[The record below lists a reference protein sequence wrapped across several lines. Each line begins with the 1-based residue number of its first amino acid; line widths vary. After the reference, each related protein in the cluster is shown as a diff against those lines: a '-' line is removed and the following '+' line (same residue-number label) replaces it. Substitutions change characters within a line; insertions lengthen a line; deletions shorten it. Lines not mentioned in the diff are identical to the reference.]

1 MGDVMK
7 VSFIGTGRLGSIIA
21 YTTVLRELA
30 DEVVM
35 VDIIEPLAQGQANDL
50 RHAMEYKAEISIA
63 SGGYEDVRDSD
74 IVVVTAGRPRQP
86 GMSRLDLLE
95 TNAPIMRDV
104 AEKVAK
110 MAPNAIMINLTN
122 PMDVM
127 NYIAYKYSG
136 FERTKVI
143 GSGGMLDTVRFRTA
157 LSDHLSV
164 PASRIEAYVLGE
176 HGDSQVPVWS
186 KVKVDGEPRA
196 FDDDERKHIREQIKE
211 VAINI
216 ISGKKATEFGPAN
229 CTADMIEAI
238 AEDKGELIPSS
249 IVVKGEY
256 GLKDIS
262 IGMPVVLAKGGVR
275 EVLEWDLTPD
285 ELKDMQASGEI
296 LARGREDALKVL
308 ASKS

>member
-1 MGDVMK
+1 MK
-7 VSFIGTGRLGSIIA
+7 ISFIGTGRLGSIIA
-21 YTTVLRELA
+21 YTTVLRQLA
-30 DEVVM
+30 DEAVM

-50 RHAMEYKAEISIA
+50 RHAMEYKAEMSIR
-63 SGGYEDVRDSD
+63 SGGYDAIRDSD
-74 IVVVTAGRPRQP
+74 IVVVSAGKPRAP

-95 TNAPIMRDV
+95 TNAPIMRDIAERV
-104 AEKVAK
+104 AQL
-110 MAPNAIMINLTN
+110 APHAVMINLTN

-157 LSDHLSV
+157 LADHLSV

-186 KVKVDGEPRA
+186 RVEVDGEPRG
-196 FDDDERKHIREQIKE
+196 FDAEERKHIREQIKE

-216 ISGKKATEFGPAN
+216 IAGKKATEFGPAN

-238 AEDKGELIPSS
+238 VRDRDTLIPSS
-249 IVVKGEY
+249 IVVKGEF
-256 GLKDIS
+256 GMKGIS
-262 IGMPVVLAKGGVR
+262 IGMPVVLGDGGVK
-275 EVLEWDLTPD
+275 EVLEWDLAPD
-285 ELKDMQASGEI
+285 ELKDMQASGEL
-296 LARGREDALKVL
+296 LARSTADALRAL
-308 ASKS
+308 ESKE